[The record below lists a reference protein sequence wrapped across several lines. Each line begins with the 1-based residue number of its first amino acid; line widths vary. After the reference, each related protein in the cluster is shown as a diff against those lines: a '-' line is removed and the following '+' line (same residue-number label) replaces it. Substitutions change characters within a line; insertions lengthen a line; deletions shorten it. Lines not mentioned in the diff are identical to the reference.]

1 VNLFL
6 LEPDVFI
13 NENFILPKSWCVCI
27 LRFEEEE
34 GVVRGGEE
42 LQHLV
47 TKEEFMQEA
56 AREEREAGDQA

>member
-6 LEPDVFI
+6 VEPNVFI

-27 LRFEEEE
+27 LRFEEE

-56 AREEREAGDQA
+56 AREEREAGGQA